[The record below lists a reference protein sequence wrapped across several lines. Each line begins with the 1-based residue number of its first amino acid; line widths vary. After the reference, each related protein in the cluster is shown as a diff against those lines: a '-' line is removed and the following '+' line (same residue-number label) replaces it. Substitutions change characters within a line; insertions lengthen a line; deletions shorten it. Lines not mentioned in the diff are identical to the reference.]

1 MNNLAEKKFILLN
14 EDTIEIDLD
23 SSSSY
28 KLDFKSIKYKNLVVN
43 LKKQSKI
50 SILNVVNDSNK
61 NVTFNL

>member
-28 KLDFKSIKYKNLVVN
+28 KLDFKSIKYKIFPFNN
-43 LKKQSKI
+43 
-50 SILNVVNDSNK
+50 NV
-61 NVTFNL
+61 FPIYLHFPF